1 RYNLNSKIFNQYRID
16 TSNSSN
22 FSTDLMYEDS
32 KGRLWI
38 ALVPAGFYRF
48 IPEENKFISNATIPD
63 LPNAGING
71 ITEDFQGSVWISTSG
86 GITKLTEHND
96 GSWST
101 SNYDVR
107 DGIMGGFGRG
117 AVITNKGEIL
127 FGTFNGLTAF
137 YPSSEN
143 TSELI

>member
-1 RYNLNSKIFNQYRID
+1 VVAEVLSSRKYPGDLWLAANSRGIVRYNLNSKIFNQYRID

-71 ITEDFQGSVWISTSG
+71 ITEDFQGSVWIS
-86 GITKLTEHND
+86 
-96 GSWST
+96 
-101 SNYDVR
+101 
-107 DGIMGGFGRG
+107 
-117 AVITNKGEIL
+117 
-127 FGTFNGLTAF
+127 
-137 YPSSEN
+137 
-143 TSELI
+143 